1 MLSTDLDWFVELART
16 RHMGDTA
23 AKLGIPQP
31 TLSRRLS
38 RLEEALGTRLFD
50 RGGRHLELNA
60 RGRVYADAAATAT
73 ESLRTGAADVA
84 RLKFKLSQTKNKRK
98 NAYTRLGELSYTKYR
113 PRTTDVTEDIENA
126 IAAVVAEITDL
137 THEIVEL
144 ELRIKLLKAGA

>member
-1 MLSTDLDWFVELART
+1 MAQNQTN
-16 RHMGDTA
+16 
-23 AKLGIPQP
+23 QP
-31 TLSRRLS
+31 TATDNVKKG
-38 RLEEALGTRLFD
+38 LEFAA
-50 RGGRHLELNA
+50 EL
-60 RGRVYADAAATAT
+60 T
-73 ESLRTGAADVA
+73 

-126 IAAVVAEITDL
+126 IAAEVAEITNL

>member
-60 RGRVYADAAATAT
+60 RGRVYADAAITAT
-73 ESLRTGAADVA
+73 ESLRAGAAGVA
-84 RLKFKLSQTKNKRK
+84 RLIDPRRGP
-98 NAYTRLGELSYTKYR
+98 ARL
-113 PRTTDVTEDIENA
+113 DFM
-126 IAAVVAEITDL
+126 
-137 THEIVEL
+137 H
-144 ELRIKLLKAGA
+144 

>member
-1 MLSTDLDWFVELART
+1 MATNPT
-16 RHMGDTA
+16 N
-23 AKLGIPQP
+23 QP
-31 TLSRRLS
+31 TAKDSVKK
-38 RLEEALGTRLFD
+38 G
-50 RGGRHLELNA
+50 LEL
-60 RGRVYADAAATAT
+60 
-73 ESLRTGAADVA
+73 AADVA

>member
-1 MLSTDLDWFVELART
+1 M
-16 RHMGDTA
+16 
-23 AKLGIPQP
+23 AKNPTNQP
-31 TLSRRLS
+31 T
-38 RLEEALGTRLFD
+38 AKDNVKKG
-50 RGGRHLELNA
+50 LEL
-60 RGRVYADAAATAT
+60 V
-73 ESLRTGAADVA
+73 ADVA

>member
-1 MLSTDLDWFVELART
+1 MAQNRTNQPTAKDNVKKGLELA
-16 RHMGDTA
+16 
-23 AKLGIPQP
+23 
-31 TLSRRLS
+31 
-38 RLEEALGTRLFD
+38 
-50 RGGRHLELNA
+50 
-60 RGRVYADAAATAT
+60 ADI
-73 ESLRTGAADVA
+73 A
-84 RLKFKLSQTKNKRK
+84 RLKFKMSQVKSRRK